1 MCFEVIWLQNPWQ
14 NVKWSQIWL
23 SADSDR
29 YNVYCELCS
38 VKMISWVAIKYLQ
51 FFFAFS
57 LFSWFSSDFP
67 LTFSHLLTVALLLW
81 LIKGKRSSSLH
92 IYQIGWYTFQIRK
105 HPTKLSRSVAVVQV
119 GLITVPKPWVFPNQV
134 GLVKRSVR
142 EPVVSIATTMVREMK
157 PV

>member
-1 MCFEVIWLQNPWQ
+1 MCFEVIWLQDPWQ

-38 VKMISWVAIKYLQ
+38 VKMISWVSSTCN
-51 FFFAFS
+51 FFVFS

-81 LIKGKRSSSLH
+81 PIKGKRSSSLH

-105 HPTKLSRSVAVVQV
+105 HPPSYLVVLPWSRSVWLRFQNHGFSPTRLVW
-119 GLITVPKPWVFPNQV
+119 LKDRFENQ
-134 GLVKRSVR
+134 S
-142 EPVVSIATTMVREMK
+142 SA
-157 PV
+157 